1 MRRNALSD
9 LILLRRRRALP
20 SNQECDSGSFL
31 ISFVIECSLMAFVKS
46 CRLYKTSAG
55 RIASLRIFLRR
66 LLDAHKIIS
75 HHMHFWC
82 FIILTHR
89 NRFYYSFKTQT
100 ADVRTARS
108 ARIRTNTTE
117 GEGVR
122 VVVAVLSLT
131 RLYLVIVLLLLQTII
146 LITDNRS
153 FCSSNNNTN
162 MSG

>member
-1 MRRNALSD
+1 MGRNALSD
-9 LILLRRRRALP
+9 LILSRRRRALP
-20 SNQECDSGSFL
+20 SNQDCDSGSFS
-31 ISFVIECSLMAFVKS
+31 ISFVIESSLMAFVKS

-75 HHMHFWC
+75 HHMHFRC

-122 VVVAVLSLT
+122 VVVAVLST
-131 RLYLVIVLLLLQTII
+131 RLYLVIVLLLLLQVITI
-146 LITDNRS
+146 ITDNRS
-153 FCSSNNNTN
+153 FCSNSNNTN

>member
-1 MRRNALSD
+1 MGRNALSD

-122 VVVAVLSLT
+122 VVVAVLST
-131 RLYLVIVLLLLQTII
+131 RLYLVIVLLLLLQTITI
-146 LITDNRS
+146 ITDNRS